1 MRCFHCRIG
10 HVLFAR
16 LQAGRPLHGGWHL
29 GLGGQLP
36 GAVHQV
42 QLLQHHL
49 RHGERARAHRH
60 LDVHV
65 GAQEH
70 LLQRGPQ
77 GERGHAAGAGQS
89 ETLSVRHVKI
99 QDICSQEWT
108 ITSFPSYPHTKCIK
122 TKWTMDVNNGQ
133 FVLLRSW
140 FRWLA
145 ATRIKRRSR
154 GSWKSEIPGNIPSS
168 STTPSPGGSAPR
180 GGRLSEALWWPRA
193 EQLMSV
199 SSLFSRF
206 ISKKVL
212 YHLSVDKPVVYD
224 GTDLQWTPRWGGG
237 RPMPQPPS
245 AELRDQS
252 TLRKHVTDSR
262 FSPGWREIWYSVNV
276 SDRSLTAG
284 GLLCLLMETLGFCLF
299 IYTDHHFS
307 EEKLTWILWNTHSC
321 QFYCWLINIVLAA

>member
-1 MRCFHCRIG
+1 MCCFRCRIG
-10 HVLFAR
+10 HVIFAR
-16 LQAGRPLHGGWHL
+16 LQVGRPLHGGWHL

-49 RHGERARAHRH
+49 RHGERPRAHRH

-77 GERGHAAGAGQS
+77 GEHGHAAGAGQS
-89 ETLSVRHVKI
+89 ETLGVRQVKI

-108 ITSFPSYPHTKCIK
+108 ITSFPSSPDTKCLK
-122 TKWTMDVNNGQ
+122 TKWTMNENNGG
-133 FVLLRSW
+133 FALLRSW

-154 GSWKSEIPGNIPSS
+154 GSSKSEIPGNIPSS
-168 STTPSPGGSAPR
+168 STTPSPGGCASR
-180 GGRLSEALWWPRA
+180 GGVSQRRFGGARA

-224 GTDLQWTPRWGGG
+224 GTDLQWTPRCRGGD
-237 RPMPQPPS
+237 RCHCPPPQSCEISPRYVNTS
-245 AELRDQS
+245 LILDSLRCDVKYDTVLTFQ
-252 TLRKHVTDSR
+252 TGA
-262 FSPGWREIWYSVNV
+262 SPQVDCCVCWW
-276 SDRSLTAG
+276 
-284 GLLCLLMETLGFCLF
+284 
-299 IYTDHHFS
+299 
-307 EEKLTWILWNTHSC
+307 KL
-321 QFYCWLINIVLAA
+321 